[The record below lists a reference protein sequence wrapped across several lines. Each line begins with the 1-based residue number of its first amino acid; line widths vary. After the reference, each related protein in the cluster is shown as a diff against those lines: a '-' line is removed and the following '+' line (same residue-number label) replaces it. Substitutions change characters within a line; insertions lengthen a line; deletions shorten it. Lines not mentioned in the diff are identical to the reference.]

1 MQLNKPKLKSGDT
14 LILASHNKGK
24 IEEFRTLLKP
34 FSLKILTSS
43 DLNIN
48 DVEETGKSFKEN
60 SILKVKS
67 IPNEYVALSDD
78 SGLCVTSLNNQ
89 PGIYSAR
96 FSHQNGGWQNSM
108 KIIYEKII
116 NEGGGEFEAK
126 FFCSLSI
133 KFPNDLIYSYNGEVF
148 GNIVWPPRGGNG
160 FGYDPFFI
168 PQGGQKTFGELEHHK
183 KIRIDHRSVALK
195 KLIKSHLNDS

>member
-1 MQLNKPKLKSGDT
+1 
-14 LILASHNKGK
+14 
-24 IEEFRTLLKP
+24 
-34 FSLKILTSS
+34 
-43 DLNIN
+43 
-48 DVEETGKSFKEN
+48 
-60 SILKVKS
+60 
-67 IPNEYVALSDD
+67 
-78 SGLCVTSLNNQ
+78 
-89 PGIYSAR
+89 
-96 FSHQNGGWQNSM
+96 M

-148 GNIVWPPRGGNG
+148 GNIVWPPRGENG

-168 PQGGQKTFGELEHHK
+168 PQGGEKTFGELEHQK